1 MAADHRNTDPQFLT
15 QRGETIVLTQTEI
28 LSVMKDAIYT
38 VLACSAPMLIAALVV
53 GVLISIFQATTQI
66 NEQTLAFVP
75 KIVAILLAL
84 LLFGG
89 WIMNNMSD
97 FTINL
102 FHSIN
107 SMLT

>member
-1 MAADHRNTDPQFLT
+1 MLSQN
-15 QRGETIVLTQTEI
+15 EI
-28 LSVMKDAIYT
+28 ISVMRDAVFT
-38 VLACSAPMLIAALVV
+38 VLISALPMLLAALII
-53 GVLISIFQATTQI
+53 GVIISIFQATTQI

-75 KIVAILLAL
+75 KIIGILLAL

-89 WIMNNMSD
+89 MILTRLSD

-102 FHSIN
+102 FESVS